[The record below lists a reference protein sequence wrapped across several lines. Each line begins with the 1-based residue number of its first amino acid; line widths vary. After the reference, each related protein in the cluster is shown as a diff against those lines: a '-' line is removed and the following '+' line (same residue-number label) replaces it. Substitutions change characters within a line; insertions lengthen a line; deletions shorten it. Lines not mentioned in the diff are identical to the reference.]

1 MSQIIYAPFG
11 ALNQLHSAFGRAFDD
26 RTAPDAKVAN
36 DETGAWVP
44 QVDIKEDEQGFSV
57 LMDLPGVDPKQVAV
71 TIDRD
76 ILTIRGNRT
85 LQDNEDKNEDTNEK
99 THEKKS
105 GSKSDY
111 KRRERAGGAFVRQFT
126 LPEAVDGNSVSAKS
140 THGVLTVRIPKGERN
155 KPLNIAIAT

>member
-1 MSQIIYAPFG
+1 MSQLIYAPFG
-11 ALNQLHSAFGRAFDD
+11 ALNQLHRAFGRSFDD
-26 RTAPDAKVAN
+26 RTAPDAEAAN
-36 DETGAWVP
+36 NETGAWVP

-85 LQDNEDKNEDTNEK
+85 LQDNED

-105 GSKSDY
+105 GGKSGY
-111 KRRERAGGAFVRQFT
+111 KRRERVSGAFVRQFT
-126 LPEAVDGNSVSAKS
+126 LPEAVDGSSVSAKS
-140 THGVLTVRIPKGERN
+140 NHGVLAIRIPKREPN
-155 KPLNIAIAT
+155 KPLNISIAT